1 MRTCR
6 SALLILVAL
15 VTTVWVCAETPTPVP
30 APPKP
35 CVFCEI
41 AAGRLEPELV
51 VYRDELVLAF
61 MDIAP
66 GNPGHVL
73 VVPAQ
78 HADDIVAVPA
88 ATAQR
93 MIVVAQCIARAIRRT
108 ELRAEGFNFILN
120 TGRAAGQTVFHA
132 HLHVV
137 PRYSGDSGGHG
148 DKPRRRLMIEELA
161 PMAAKIRAAVG
172 DELLVAPVA
181 R

>member
-1 MRTCR
+1 MRTYR
-6 SALLILVAL
+6 SALLYLLAILAAVFAS
-15 VTTVWVCAETPTPVP
+15 TAMASPGEEPG
-30 APPKP
+30 KS

-93 MIVVAQCIARAIRRT
+93 MILVAQCIARAIRRT
-108 ELRAEGFNFILN
+108 ELRAEGFNFIMN
-120 TGRAAGQTVFHA
+120 AGRAAGQTVFHA

-137 PRYSGDSGGHG
+137 PRYAGDSGGHG
-148 DKPRRRLMIEELA
+148 DKPRRQLTSEELK
-161 PMAAKIRAAVG
+161 PVAAKIRAAVE
-172 DELLVAPVA
+172 DELEAEPAA

>member
-1 MRTCR
+1 MRHRR
-6 SALLILVAL
+6 SVLLLIIAIVSSA
-15 VTTVWVCAETPTPVP
+15 WVRAEIP
-30 APPKP
+30 ASPKS

-73 VVPAQ
+73 VVPAV

-120 TGRAAGQTVFHA
+120 AGRAAGQTVFHA

-137 PRYSGDSGGHG
+137 PRYDGDSGGHG
-148 DKPRRRLMIEELA
+148 DKPRRRLPSDELA
-161 PMAAKIRAAVG
+161 PVAAKIRAAVG
-172 DELLVAPVA
+172 DELAVAPVA